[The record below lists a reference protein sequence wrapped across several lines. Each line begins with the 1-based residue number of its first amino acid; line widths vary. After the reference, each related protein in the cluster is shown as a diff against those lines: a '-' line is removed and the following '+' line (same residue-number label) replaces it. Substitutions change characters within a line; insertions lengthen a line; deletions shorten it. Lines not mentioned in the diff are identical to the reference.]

1 MSSYDTPGTEK
12 GVQEEPQY
20 LQVGRRG
27 WKLQR
32 GLRGEWSV
40 KEEEEDQGPG
50 K

>member
-1 MSSYDTPGTEK
+1 MSSYDTSGTEK
-12 GVQEEPQY
+12 GVQEEPQH
-20 LQVGRRG
+20 LQIRRRG

-40 KEEEEDQGPG
+40 KEEEEDQSPG